1 MQRFGTEHGPLFNA
15 TNKHDDP
22 AHALSSFRVAWL
34 RRAPCTFHPDSLNSR
49 IGTLR
54 SVFRPEYGRFPP
66 RSYAPPAPT
75 SRLFKGC
82 SALGG
87 EFSNCNY
94 RCRKGGSKFFNSLLL
109 KYVFAAPCPAFRRR
123 YVSRKPPFAVQV
135 DEWIEGDGRFRSC
148 RPVAGRG
155 RCSFGLSATSSR
167 LVAAGADWALHSRGD
182 GASLLE

>member
-123 YVSRKPPFAVQV
+123 YASRKPPVCGADGCV
-135 DEWIEGDGRFRSC
+135 DRRRWEVPFLPASGGSREVFVWPECNIESAGSC
-148 RPVAGRG
+148 GRG
-155 RCSFGLSATSSR
+155 LGAT
-167 LVAAGADWALHSRGD
+167 L
-182 GASLLE
+182 